1 MQIKVSNIRLQYN
14 ENQQPEVVLTT
25 SGDIRK
31 EVADLQNILKDGK
44 ELTAEIKQYRKKR
57 SLNANAL
64 LWTLLQ
70 KMADVLH
77 TTKDELYI
85 QMLDR
90 YGVFTFVVVKPS
102 VVDRVKQEWR
112 TVREL
117 GEITVNGK
125 TGIQLQC
132 FFGSSTYDS
141 KEMSALI
148 DGVVSECNELG
159 IETMQKEELESIKKE
174 WGNKEVKT

>member
-1 MQIKVSNIRLQYN
+1 MQIRVNNIRLQYN
-14 ENQQPEVVLTT
+14 ENQQPEIILTT
-25 SGDIRK
+25 TGDIRE
-31 EVADLQNILKDGK
+31 EVADLKNVIAEGK

-64 LWTLLQ
+64 LWVLLSE
-70 KMADVLH
+70 MAAVLH
-77 TTKDELYI
+77 TSKDELYI

-141 KEMSALI
+141 KEMSVLI

-174 WGNKEVKT
+174 WGNKEVKE

>member
-1 MQIKVSNIRLQYN
+1 MQIKVNDVRLQYN
-14 ENQQPEVVLTT
+14 ENQQPEIILTT

-31 EVADLQNILKDGK
+31 EVADLKNILADGK

-117 GEITVNGK
+117 GEI
-125 TGIQLQC
+125 Q
-132 FFGSSTYDS
+132 
-141 KEMSALI
+141 
-148 DGVVSECNELG
+148 
-159 IETMQKEELESIKKE
+159 
-174 WGNKEVKT
+174 

>member
-1 MQIKVSNIRLQYN
+1 MQIKVNDVRLQYN
-14 ENQQPEVVLTT
+14 ENQQPEIILTT

-31 EVADLQNILKDGK
+31 EIAELKNILVEGK

-57 SLNANAL
+57 SLNANAYLWVL
-64 LWTLLQ
+64 LSE
-70 KMADVLH
+70 MAAALH

-132 FFGSSTYDS
+132 FFGSSTYSS
-141 KEMSALI
+141 KEMATLI
-148 DGVVSECNELG
+148 DGVVSECEEMG

-174 WGNKEVKT
+174 WGNKNE